1 MPEEVRMTDF
11 GLIGKAIDYFK
22 SSGQDRNEKKLRE
35 SLLEIVHK
43 LDATGENIYRPTFG
57 SVEYWE
63 AVEMAKRGWLV
74 QIDFSFMRPT
84 TFHRDS
90 LHSRS
95 RRY

>member
-22 SSGQDRNEKKLRE
+22 SSGQDRKEKKLRE
-35 SLLEIVHK
+35 RLAMIVNE
-43 LDATGENIYRPTFG
+43 LQATGASTYRPTLG
-57 SVEYWE
+57 SSEYQE
-63 AVEMAKRGWLV
+63 AVAMAKRGWLV
-74 QIDFSFMRPT
+74 QIDFGFMRPT

-90 LHSRS
+90 LHSAR

>member
-11 GLIGKAIDYFK
+11 GLIEKAIDYFK
-22 SSGQDRNEKKLRE
+22 SSGHDRQEKKLRE
-35 SLLEIVHK
+35 RLVEIVNK
-43 LDATGENIYRPTFG
+43 LDATGENTYRPTFG
-57 SVEYWE
+57 PSEYGE

-74 QIDFSFMRPT
+74 QIDFGFMRPT

-90 LHSRS
+90 LHSGS